1 MPVVRRIKLVV
12 DQHHQI
18 RENIM
23 PVLWIIL
30 LYTYLMRSMMHK
42 LQLQHFVHAAC
53 CADEWQGDHY
63 SRDDELLIKLLEH
76 ELCRLTDSKYVDPN
90 LYDTTDIA
98 L

>member
-42 LQLQHFVHAAC
+42 LQLKHFVHAAC
-53 CADEWQGDHY
+53 CADEWQ
-63 SRDDELLIKLLEH
+63 RDPTAETMSFVIKFLEH